1 VDGSVRRIS
10 ATYDVRWLVETIASV
25 DNAAVGSGSIVN
37 EVELAYND
45 FAQLTT
51 SWQSHSG
58 AVNTST
64 TPKVQYAYANGSANT
79 VRPTSL
85 TYPDGRV
92 LTYNY
97 GSGGGIDDAASRVNK
112 YVDSDMGSTELA
124 QYAGGPAG
132 IGRVAQRQDEAHS
145 APDCR

>member
-1 VDGSVRRIS
+1 MMNYVQRQWSLRS
-10 ATYDVRWLVETIASV
+10 AI
-25 DNAAVGSGSIVN
+25 
-37 EVELAYND
+37 
-45 FAQLTT
+45 

-64 TPKVQYAYANGSANT
+64 TPKVQYAYADGSANT
-79 VRPTSL
+79 VRSTSL